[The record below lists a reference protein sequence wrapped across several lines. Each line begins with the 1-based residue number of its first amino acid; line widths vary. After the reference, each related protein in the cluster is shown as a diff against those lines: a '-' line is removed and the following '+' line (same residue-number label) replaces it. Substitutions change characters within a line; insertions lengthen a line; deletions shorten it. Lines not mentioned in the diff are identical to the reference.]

1 LRYSQFAA
9 DQVRGAPSKG
19 IVAPDARV
27 GPILWTSPGSER
39 PFDENQLAER
49 LEADFIAFSLADC
62 VVGALS
68 EDKLRDVEPKGSK
81 ASGVR
86 VRLT

>member
-1 LRYSQFAA
+1 MHASGL
-9 DQVRGAPSKG
+9 
-19 IVAPDARV
+19 
-27 GPILWTSPGSER
+27 ILWTSPGSER

-49 LEADFIAFSLADC
+49 LEADFIAFSLAHC

-68 EDKLRDVEPKGSK
+68 EDKLRDVEPKGSE